1 MKQQVIQYQINFIV
15 TFFFFFSQPKI
26 LVANLGK
33 DTKLATSS
41 AATLSDLNLTHG
53 MAFYSAFRNT
63 INEELAAHAQQAI
76 PPLIWDA
83 SRSTFGSVL
92 NGLLDHVATNRELRK
107 K

>member
-1 MKQQVIQYQINFIV
+1 M
-15 TFFFFFSQPKI
+15 QPKL
-26 LVANLGK
+26 LVASLGK
-33 DTKLATSS
+33 DIKLATTST
-41 AATLSDLNLTHG
+41 ATISDLNLTHG
-53 MAFYSAFRNT
+53 MAFYSTFRSS

-83 SRSTFGSVL
+83 SRSAFGSVL